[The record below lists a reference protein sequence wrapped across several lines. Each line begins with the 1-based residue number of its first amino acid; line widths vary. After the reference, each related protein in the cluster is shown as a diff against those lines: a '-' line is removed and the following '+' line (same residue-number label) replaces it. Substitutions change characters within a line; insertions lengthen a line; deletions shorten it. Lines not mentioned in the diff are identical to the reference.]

1 MSRFVLVRS
10 LLYETVLIGSAVV
23 FSTLLI
29 GFGAIVSDQGK
40 DRIGRTWARLNLR
53 ALRAMCGLG
62 YRVTGLEHLP
72 EGAAVV
78 LCKHQS
84 SWEIIAL
91 RAILPL
97 RQSWVLKQELMRIPI
112 FGQGLKQLH
121 PIPIDRSAGRRAF
134 IAMVR
139 AGIKELDSG
148 RSVIVF
154 PEGTRVAPGVRK
166 AYAPGGAAL
175 AQRSGRPLV
184 PIAHNAGL
192 FWRRRAM
199 RKLPGNIDVVIGPII
214 ATEGRAVDE
223 INAEVEAWIEST
235 VASLPGFE
243 RAVPVS

>member
-1 MSRFVLVRS
+1 MARFVLARS
-10 LLYETVLIGSAVV
+10 LLYEAVLIGSAVV
-23 FSTLLI
+23 FSALLI
-29 GFGAIVSDQGK
+29 GFGSIVSEDRR
-40 DRIGRTWARLNLR
+40 DRIGRTWARVNLR
-53 ALRAMCGLG
+53 ALKTLCGLD

-72 EGAAVV
+72 AGAAVV
-78 LCKHQS
+78 LCKHQA

-112 FGQGLKQLH
+112 FGRGLKHLH
-121 PIPIDRSAGRRAF
+121 SIPIDRAAGRRAF
-134 IAMVR
+134 IVMVR
-139 AGIKELDSG
+139 AGTKALDSG

-192 FWRRRAM
+192 FWARHGV
-199 RKLPGNIDVVIGPII
+199 RKIPGRIDVVIGPVIT
-214 ATEGRAVDE
+214 TEGRAVDE

-235 VASLPGFE
+235 VASLPAFLPAGKI
-243 RAVPVS
+243 A